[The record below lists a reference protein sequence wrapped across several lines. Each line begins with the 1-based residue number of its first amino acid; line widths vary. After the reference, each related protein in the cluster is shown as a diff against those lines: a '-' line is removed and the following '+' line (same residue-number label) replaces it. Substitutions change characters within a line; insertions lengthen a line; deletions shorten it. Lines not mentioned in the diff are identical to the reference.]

1 MEHTLLAIFIGYNST
16 NLLGCENDAIL
27 FYKKLDIK
35 NKFLLLNKQVNL
47 ENLEKILTYH
57 KDQILNNYKEPI
69 NIFIFYSGHGYLNGD
84 LCFHKKKVK
93 ALEIYELINKNFI
106 NKVNLFV
113 ILDCCHSGNFPC
125 IKNFQQINNV
135 SIIASSTNYE
145 ISTESLVNFDFNN
158 KINKLYFG
166 AFTYNLVK
174 LLNKYKNVD
183 IISIINDNEI
193 WKKLELIM
201 KKKISIIK

>member
-1 MEHTLLAIFIGYNST
+1 M
-16 NLLGCENDAIL
+16 C
-27 FYKKLDIK
+27 
-35 NKFLLLNKQVNL
+35 
-47 ENLEKILTYH
+47 
-57 KDQILNNYKEPI
+57 
-69 NIFIFYSGHGYLNGD
+69 
-84 LCFHKKKVK
+84 LCFYKKKVK
-93 ALEIYELINKNFI
+93 ALEIYELINKIFI
-106 NKVNLFV
+106 NKVNLFF

-145 ISTESLVNFDFNN
+145 ISTESLVYFDFNN

-174 LLNKYKNVD
+174 LLNNYKNVD

-193 WKKLELIM
+193 WNKLELIM